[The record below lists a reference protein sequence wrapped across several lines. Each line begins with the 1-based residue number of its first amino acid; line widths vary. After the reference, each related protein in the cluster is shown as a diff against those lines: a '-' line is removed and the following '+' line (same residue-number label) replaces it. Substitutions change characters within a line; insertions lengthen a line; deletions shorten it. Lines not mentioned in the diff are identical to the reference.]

1 MHVVGDVSLITPLLA
16 LKENLE
22 LEDMTLEDMTLEKGN
37 EKVQVFIPCGGL
49 IRTSSL
55 HGAENID

>member
-1 MHVVGDVSLITPLLA
+1 MHVGGDVSLITPLLV

-22 LEDMTLEDMTLEKGN
+22 LEDMTLEKGN

-49 IRTSSL
+49 ILTSFL